1 MKTMT
6 VTLGTET
13 HEVPHEDFVVQ
24 DTRYDVVYAQAVRE
38 AGEHLARQ
46 IDEDLM
52 KALNTI

>member
-13 HEVPHEDFVVQ
+13 REVPYEDFVVQ
-24 DTRYDVVYAQAVRE
+24 DTRYDVVYALAVRE